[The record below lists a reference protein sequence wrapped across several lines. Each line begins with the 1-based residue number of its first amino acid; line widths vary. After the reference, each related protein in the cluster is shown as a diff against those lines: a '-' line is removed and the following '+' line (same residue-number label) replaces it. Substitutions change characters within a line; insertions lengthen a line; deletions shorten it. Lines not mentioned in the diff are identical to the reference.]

1 MQFMLNQAEIRLDE
15 CAPDITLLDYLRTN
29 LVQKG
34 TKEGC
39 ASGDCGACTVVLAE
53 PDGEDL
59 HYRAIN
65 SCITYLGSVDGCQVI
80 TVEGLSS
87 PPDQL
92 HPVQQAMVD
101 QHASQCGF
109 CTPGFVMSLF
119 ALTHQPDQLHPS
131 TITERIHQA
140 LGGNLCRC
148 TGYRPIIDAAKSLL
162 SIPLKDTF
170 DERED
175 DVHRQLS
182 EWRTINDDNFV
193 TLKTGESSVFA
204 SPRSSEAL
212 LDCIARY
219 PKARLVAGG
228 TDLALESTQQ
238 LHNLTQL
245 IYTGRVAEMRQISEQ
260 EDALVIGA
268 AVTYSEAEPLLTQA
282 FPALAGLIHRLGS
295 LQVRNQG
302 TLGGNIANAS
312 PIGDMPPVLLALD
325 AQLRIRDAEGVIN
338 MPISEFFSGYR
349 QTRLPPGGF
358 IEALILPRLQP
369 DSFLRIYKLSK
380 RLDDDISAVCLAM
393 HLQLDRDRIVTARL
407 GFGGMAATP
416 ARAHQAEAA
425 LLGQPFT
432 PEGIH
437 AAQMA
442 LATDFTPLSDVRASA
457 EYRLRS
463 ASNLLLR
470 AALEYQSQSSL
481 EVNYHAHTG

>member
-1 MQFMLNQAEIRLDE
+1 MQFMLNQTQIQLDE
-15 CAPDITLLDYLRTN
+15 CAPDTTLLEYLRTH
-29 LVQKG
+29 LVQRG

-53 PDGEDL
+53 PAGEGL
-59 HYRAIN
+59 SYRAIN
-65 SCITYLGSVDGCQVI
+65 SCITYLGAVDGCQVI

-87 PPDQL
+87 QPEHL

-119 ALTHQPDQLHPS
+119 ALTHQPHEPRS
-131 TITERIHQA
+131 TTAIEQIHQA

-162 SIPLKDTF
+162 SAPLTDAF
-170 DERED
+170 DEQEQE
-175 DVHRQLS
+175 VHHQLS
-182 EWRTINDDNFV
+182 DWATTDDSSV
-193 TLKTGESSVFA
+193 TLKDGESSVFA
-204 SPRSSEAL
+204 SPRSSAAL
-212 LDCIARY
+212 LDCLARY
-219 PKARLVAGG
+219 PQARLVAGG
-228 TDLALESTQQ
+228 TDLALETTQQ
-238 LHNLTQL
+238 LRSLPQL
-245 IYTGRVAEMRQISEQ
+245 IYTGRVAEMRQICEQ
-260 EDALVIGA
+260 PEALVIGA
-268 AVTYSEAEPLLTQA
+268 AVTYSEAESILA
-282 FPALAGLIHRLGS
+282 AIFPALAGLIHRLGS

-325 AQLRIRDAEGVIN
+325 AQLRIRDAGGVID
-338 MPISEFFSGYR
+338 MPIHEFFTGYR

-358 IEALILPRLQP
+358 IEALILPRLQS
-369 DSFLRIYKLSK
+369 DSFLRIYKISK

-393 HLQLDRDRIVTARL
+393 HLQLDQDRIVTARL

-416 ARAHQAEAA
+416 ARAYQAEAA

-432 PEGIH
+432 PEGVR
-437 AAQMA
+437 AAQAA

-470 AALEYQSQSSL
+470 AALEYQGQTSL
-481 EVNYHAHTG
+481 EVSHHAHAG